1 MTLETQVL
9 SWNRYINMVELNR
22 SVGPNTALFI
32 TGSPTEI
39 HIHSPKKIC
48 TDSLPL
54 NITLCTSMVSE
65 TLLICSLVAERRF
78 YGLFSFFFCDHRIRS
93 QNTIRV
99 TVPQQSQVPDLW
111 PPPPFFSFFL
121 NSSLLWDVF
130 IINC

>member
-1 MTLETQVL
+1 MVNNSINITKRNNILSEHKKVPRHMTLETQVL

-99 TVPQQSQVPDLW
+99 TVPQLMSLQS
-111 PPPPFFSFFL
+111 
-121 NSSLLWDVF
+121 
-130 IINC
+130 